1 MKSFVSSSYCIQVN
15 LLTNYMMFKK
25 IINNFG
31 LTIGIIVMVIFMFG
45 LTETDIVHKNLIV
58 LFATF
63 FLFLSAAI
71 QKEHFFTDLQG
82 ISICQCYY
90 DFL

>member
-1 MKSFVSSSYCIQVN
+1 
-15 LLTNYMMFKK
+15 MMLKK

-31 LTIGIIVMVIFMFG
+31 LAIGIIGMVIFMFG

-71 QKEHFFTDLQG
+71 QKELFLQ
-82 ISICQCYY
+82 IYKA
-90 DFL
+90 